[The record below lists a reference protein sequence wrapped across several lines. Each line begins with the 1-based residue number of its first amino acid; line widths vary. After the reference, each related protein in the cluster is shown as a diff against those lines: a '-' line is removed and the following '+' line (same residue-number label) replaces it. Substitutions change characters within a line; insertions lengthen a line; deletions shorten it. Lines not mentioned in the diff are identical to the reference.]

1 MRKYSNI
8 LSVEREVFLLFQQ
21 PLTHKT
27 FAVAS
32 SQGLGS
38 NTIDVALQ
46 GSHVEVRWSSQ
57 APLFNEWMITFLQQ
71 TSDYIL

>member
-1 MRKYSNI
+1 MWEDMWRYSSI
-8 LSVEREVFLLFQQ
+8 LSVVRGVVLLLQQ
-21 PLTHKT
+21 PLTRKT

-57 APLFNEWMITFLQQ
+57 APVFEK
-71 TSDYIL
+71 

>member
-1 MRKYSNI
+1 MRKYSSS
-8 LSVEREVFLLFQQ
+8 LCVVREVSLLFQQ

-38 NTIDVALQ
+38 NRIGVALQ

-57 APLFNEWMITFLQQ
+57 APLLNE
-71 TSDYIL
+71 

>member
-1 MRKYSNI
+1 MRKYSSI
-8 LSVEREVFLLFQQ
+8 LFVVRGVFQQ
-21 PLTHKT
+21 LLTHKM
-27 FAVAS
+27 FAMAS

-57 APLFNEWMITFLQQ
+57 APVF
-71 TSDYIL
+71 DK

>member
-1 MRKYSNI
+1 MWKYSSI
-8 LSVEREVFLLFQQ
+8 RFVVRGVFPLFQQ
-21 PLTHKT
+21 PLMRKM

-46 GSHVEVRWSSQ
+46 GSHVEVRWSFQ
-57 APLFNEWMITFLQQ
+57 APVFDE
-71 TSDYIL
+71 

>member
-8 LSVEREVFLLFQQ
+8 LFVVREVFPLFQQ
-21 PLTHKT
+21 PLTHKMS
-27 FAVAS
+27 AVAS

-46 GSHVEVRWSSQ
+46 GSHVEVRWSFQ
-57 APLFNEWMITFLQQ
+57 APLFNE
-71 TSDYIL
+71 

>member
-8 LSVEREVFLLFQQ
+8 LFAVREVFPLFQQ
-21 PLTHKT
+21 PLTHKM

-46 GSHVEVRWSSQ
+46 GSHVEVRWSFQ
-57 APLFNEWMITFLQQ
+57 APLFN
-71 TSDYIL
+71 

>member
-1 MRKYSNI
+1 MRRYSNT
-8 LSVEREVFLLFQQ
+8 LFVVREVSQLFQQ

-46 GSHVEVRWSSQ
+46 GSHVEVRWSFQ
-57 APLFNEWMITFLQQ
+57 APLFIK
-71 TSDYIL
+71 

>member
-1 MRKYSNI
+1 MRRYSNT
-8 LSVEREVFLLFQQ
+8 LFAVREVSQLSQQ

-32 SQGLGS
+32 SQVLGS

-46 GSHVEVRWSSQ
+46 GSHVEVRWSFE
-57 APLFNEWMITFLQQ
+57 APLFNK
-71 TSDYIL
+71 